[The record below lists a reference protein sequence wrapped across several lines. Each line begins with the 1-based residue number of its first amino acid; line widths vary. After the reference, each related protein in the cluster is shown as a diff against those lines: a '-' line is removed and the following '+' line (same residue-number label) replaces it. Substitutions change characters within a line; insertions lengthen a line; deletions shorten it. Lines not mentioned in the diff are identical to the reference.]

1 MFVQIGFQ
9 IFLGVFVYPLVC
21 FRKGI
26 VDYSVKGNIPIYQR
40 FDREQ
45 RVVDAAQTP
54 GRYQDNRQLLVG
66 DVIDRQV
73 SASNRNHQ
81 TSGSFEQNHVVP
93 ALEYSG
99 GLCYFFYGNNTVVY
113 LGCQMRRS
121 GVGIDN
127 GECDSL
133 LILRGERYSH
143 NFPMQVY
150 VFGVAY
156 IPGLYRFWSDR
167 FNPFA
172 VPFTRQPPCGIT
184 FPDFGIY
191 TGDKKS
197 SFHICVFLCA
207 MM

>member
-73 SASNRNHQ
+73 S
-81 TSGSFEQNHVVP
+81 
-93 ALEYSG
+93 
-99 GLCYFFYGNNTVVY
+99 Y
-113 LGCQMRRS
+113 LRLLRAEPRRT
-121 GVGIDN
+121 
-127 GECDSL
+127 C
-133 LILRGERYSH
+133 
-143 NFPMQVY
+143 
-150 VFGVAY
+150 FGVS
-156 IPGLYRFWSDR
+156 GWTLLF
-167 FNPFA
+167 
-172 VPFTRQPPCGIT
+172 
-184 FPDFGIY
+184 
-191 TGDKKS
+191 
-197 SFHICVFLCA
+197 FLWE
-207 MM
+207 

>member
-81 TSGSFEQNHVVP
+81 ASGSFEQNHVVP

-99 GLCYFFYGNNTVVY
+99 GLCYFS
-113 LGCQMRRS
+113 M
-121 GVGIDN
+121 GIIQSSISAAKC
-127 GECDSL
+127 GEA
-133 LILRGERYSH
+133 G
-143 NFPMQVY
+143 
-150 VFGVAY
+150 
-156 IPGLYRFWSDR
+156 
-167 FNPFA
+167 
-172 VPFTRQPPCGIT
+172 
-184 FPDFGIY
+184 
-191 TGDKKS
+191 
-197 SFHICVFLCA
+197 
-207 MM
+207 

>member
-26 VDYSVKGNIPIYQR
+26 VDHSVKGNIPIYQR

-81 TSGSFEQNHVVP
+81 ASGSFEQNHVVP

-99 GLCYFFYGNNTVVY
+99 GLCYFSMGII
-113 LGCQMRRS
+113 RS
-121 GVGIDN
+121 SISAAKC
-127 GECDSL
+127 GEA
-133 LILRGERYSH
+133 G
-143 NFPMQVY
+143 
-150 VFGVAY
+150 
-156 IPGLYRFWSDR
+156 
-167 FNPFA
+167 
-172 VPFTRQPPCGIT
+172 
-184 FPDFGIY
+184 
-191 TGDKKS
+191 
-197 SFHICVFLCA
+197 
-207 MM
+207 